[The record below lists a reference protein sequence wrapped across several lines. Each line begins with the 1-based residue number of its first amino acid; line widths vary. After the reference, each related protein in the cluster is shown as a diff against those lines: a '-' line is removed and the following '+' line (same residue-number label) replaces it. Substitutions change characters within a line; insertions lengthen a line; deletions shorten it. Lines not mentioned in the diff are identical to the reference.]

1 MSQLP
6 PSNPPPGE
14 ISGILS
20 RVDRLGSATTNLF
33 SRLYRGLDRRSRDQ
47 QIVEIEQARELGERN
62 QQLRRA
68 LHQRDIELERLN
80 GILATIEE
88 GVVMQDLEGRIVL
101 INDAARELLGSTK
114 AFWESELGRLFD
126 EHRDQMQFDT
136 ELAPLGEPVRVQINN
151 MIVGAKLAAVS
162 DSEGHR
168 LGTMIVMRDVTRDT
182 LSERLKDQFITAI
195 SHELRTPMAAIKGMS
210 EVILGQESD
219 RPPSRRSL
227 EIISR
232 NVDILDRMIV
242 ELLDVSEMSAGA
254 FEIRQEPVDIEA
266 LIWNVVN
273 GMTPEV
279 KRAGLDV
286 TVMLRDLSHLHL
298 IGDGNR
304 LRWALGHLLMN
315 AIRYT
320 ETNGHIV
327 IAANLTDNTHIT
339 IQVVDTGVGI
349 SDKDLPHVF
358 ERFYRGEARTSSG
371 KLLDPRGLGQGLFV
385 SRTVAEAHGGYL
397 TVHSTAGQ
405 GSAFTMVLPMVTT
418 IQ

>member
-1 MSQLP
+1 MSQQP
-6 PSNPPPGE
+6 PSNPPPQE
-14 ISGILS
+14 ITGMLS
-20 RVDRLGSATTNLF
+20 RVDRLGSATANLF

-47 QIVEIEQARELGERN
+47 QIAELEQARELGERN

-68 LHQRDIELERLN
+68 LHQRDVELERLN
-80 GILATIEE
+80 GILATIGE

-114 AFWESELGRLFD
+114 AFWESDLGRLFD
-126 EHRDQMQFDT
+126 AHSDQMEFDT

-210 EVILGQESD
+210 EVILGQEPD

-254 FEIRQEPVDIEA
+254 FDIRQEPVDIEA
-266 LIWNVVN
+266 LVWNVVN

-298 IGDGNR
+298 IGDANR

-320 ETNGHIV
+320 EANGHIV
-327 IAANLTDNTHIT
+327 LAANLNDNNHIT

-358 ERFYRGEARTSSG
+358 ERFYRGEARTPSG

-385 SRTVAEAHGGYL
+385 SRTVAEAHEGYL
-397 TVHSTAGQ
+397 TVHSTTGQ
-405 GSAFTMVLPMVTT
+405 GSAFTMVLPMART
-418 IQ
+418 IS

>member
-1 MSQLP
+1 MP
-6 PSNPPPGE
+6 PSNPPPQE
-14 ISGILS
+14 ITGMLS
-20 RVDRLGSATTNLF
+20 RVDRLGSATANLF

-47 QIVEIEQARELGERN
+47 QIAELEQARELGERN

-68 LHQRDIELERLN
+68 LHQRDVELERLN
-80 GILATIEE
+80 GILATIGE

-114 AFWESELGRLFD
+114 AFWESDLGRLFD
-126 EHRDQMQFDT
+126 AHSDQMEFDT

-210 EVILGQESD
+210 EVILGQEPD

-254 FEIRQEPVDIEA
+254 FDIRQEPVDIEA
-266 LIWNVVN
+266 LVWNVVN

-298 IGDGNR
+298 IGDANR

-320 ETNGHIV
+320 EANGHIV
-327 IAANLTDNTHIT
+327 LAANLNDNNHIT

-358 ERFYRGEARTSSG
+358 ERFYRGEARTPSG

-385 SRTVAEAHGGYL
+385 SRTVAEAHEGYL
-397 TVHSTAGQ
+397 TVHSTTGQ
-405 GSAFTMVLPMVTT
+405 GSAFTMVLPMART
-418 IQ
+418 IS